1 MDYFMHIRIICL
13 CGALCL
19 SLPVYPTDIEQNF
32 IGQVAETPVS
42 LDFQDAPVSVILQAL
57 ADYQQ
62 LNLVVMDSVK
72 GKLSIRLNQVSWQQA
87 LSAIL
92 KAGQLDAEL
101 DGNVMVV
108 IPRQEKEAQN
118 QREKQLQEQKTE
130 EQPLMTFKYR
140 VRYADVNELTKLLNS
155 QKGHF
160 LSDRGSVVADIR
172 TNIVIVRDIASA
184 IPSVESFL
192 QEIDSPQPQV
202 LLTAH
207 IVTISHEN
215 LQELG
220 VRWGWG
226 GESLAEGAGITSQ
239 FNVALAAGS
248 PAGQIGFQ
256 VARIDGRLLGLE
268 LSAMEA
274 ESSVDIIAS
283 PRLMTVNRQ
292 TASIKQGT
300 EIPYE
305 VSSGASGAT
314 SIEFKQAVLGL
325 EVTPQ
330 IFPGGQLELAL
341 QISQNMPGKGL
352 KKGDGSEILTIDTQ
366 EIKTQVS
373 VADGETIVLG
383 GIFQQNKLSG
393 KEQVPVLGD
402 ILVLGAL
409 FQRNSHKQS
418 KRELVIFITPTIIT
432 SPAVISTGKTLNG

>member
-1 MDYFMHIRIICL
+1 MDYFMRIRIICL

-19 SLPVYPTDIEQNF
+19 SLPVYPTDIEPNL

-330 IFPGGQLELAL
+330 IFPGGQLELVL

-402 ILVLGAL
+402 IPVLGAL

>member
-1 MDYFMHIRIICL
+1 MGFFMHIRIICL

-19 SLPVYPTDIEQNF
+19 SLPAYSADIEQNLMT
-32 IGQVAETPVS
+32 QAAESPVS
-42 LDFQDAPVSVILQAL
+42 LDFQDAPISVILQAL

-72 GKLSIRLNQVSWQQA
+72 GKLSIRLNQVSWPQA

-118 QREKQLQEQKTE
+118 QRDKQLQEQQTE
-130 EQPLMTFKYR
+130 EQPLTTFKYR
-140 VRYADVNELTKLLNS
+140 VRYADVNELAKLLNG

-172 TNIVIVRDIASA
+172 SNIVIVRDIASA
-184 IPSVESFL
+184 MSSIESFL

-226 GESLAEGAGITSQ
+226 GELLAEGSGINSH

-256 VARIDGRLLGLE
+256 VARLNGRLLGLE

-383 GIFQQNKLSG
+383 GIFQQNKASG

-402 ILVLGAL
+402 IPVLGAL

-432 SPAVISTGKTLNG
+432 SPAILSIGKTVNG

>member
-1 MDYFMHIRIICL
+1 MDFLIHIRFICL
-13 CGALCL
+13 CGVLCL
-19 SLPVYPTDIEQNF
+19 PLPAFPADVAPALVEP
-32 IGQVAETPVS
+32 VAETPVS
-42 LDFQDAPVSVILQAL
+42 LDFQDAPISVILQAL

-118 QREKQLQEQKTE
+118 QRDKQLEEQQTE
-130 EQPLMTFKYR
+130 ELPLTTFKYR
-140 VRYADVNELTKLLNS
+140 VRYADVNELVKLLNG

-160 LSDRGSVVADIR
+160 LSDRGNIVADIR

-184 IPSVESFL
+184 MPSIESFL

-226 GESLAEGAGITSQ
+226 GDSLSEGAGINSQ
-239 FNVALAAGS
+239 FNVTLAAGS
-248 PAGQIGFQ
+248 AAGQIGFQ
-256 VARIDGRLLGLE
+256 VARLNGRLLGLE

-383 GIFQQNKLSG
+383 GIFQQNKVSG

-402 ILVLGAL
+402 IPVLGAL

>member
-1 MDYFMHIRIICL
+1 MGFLVRIRFIIL
-13 CGALCL
+13 CGVLCL
-19 SLPVYPTDIEQNF
+19 PLFAYTADIEPDPVE
-32 IGQVAETPVS
+32 QVTETPIS
-42 LDFQDAPVSVILQAL
+42 LDFQDAPISVILQAL

-108 IPRQEKEAQN
+108 IPRQEKEAQS
-118 QREKQLQEQKTE
+118 QRDKQLQEQQTE
-130 EQPLMTFKYR
+130 DLPLTTFKYR
-140 VRYADVNELTKLLNS
+140 VHYADVNELAKLLNG

-160 LSDRGSVVADIR
+160 LTDRGNIVADVR
-172 TNIVIVRDIASA
+172 TNIIIVRDIASA
-184 IPSVESFL
+184 IPAIKAFL

-207 IVTISHEN
+207 IVTISQEN

-226 GESLAEGAGITSQ
+226 GESLSEGMSINSQ
-239 FNVALAAGS
+239 FNVGLAAGS

-256 VARIDGRLLGLE
+256 LARINGRLLGLE

-373 VADGETIVLG
+373 VVDGETIVLG
-383 GIFQQNKLSG
+383 GIFQQNRLSG
-393 KEQVPVLGD
+393 KERVPLLGD
-402 ILVLGAL
+402 IPVLGAL
-409 FQRNSHKQS
+409 FQRNSQKQS

-432 SPAVISTGKTLNG
+432 TPAIVSTGKSLNG